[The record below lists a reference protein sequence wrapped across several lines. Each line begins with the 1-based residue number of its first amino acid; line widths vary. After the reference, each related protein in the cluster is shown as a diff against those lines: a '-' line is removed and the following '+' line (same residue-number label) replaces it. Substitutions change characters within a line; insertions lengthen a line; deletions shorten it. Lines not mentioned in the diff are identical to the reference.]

1 MHGPYS
7 IFQYFTVLTMWY
19 RDVKTDVFCKRLN
32 GYTKRKNAFTFCQIS
47 IWVHSYHHILIF
59 LVGQSNLVVANGMFF
74 FTFETKKTATVGQF
88 D

>member
-1 MHGPYS
+1 MRHVNLYIHSSLLNVGS
-7 IFQYFTVLTMWY
+7 

-74 FTFETKKTATVGQF
+74 LLLKRKIATVGQF